1 MYSSAVVFSK
11 YIVINSSD
19 VSGGIS
25 YISDKNSLYSY
36 INVVKHYWSAALSEL
51 KQSSKDAHDLWASC
65 GKPKTGIIFQ
75 LMKDTKC
82 KYKLA
87 IRDAV
92 MLCGLMK
99 TNLLMNCMSIY
110 CPKI

>member
-1 MYSSAVVFSK
+1 M
-11 YIVINSSD
+11 
-19 VSGGIS
+19 
-25 YISDKNSLYSY
+25 
-36 INVVKHYWSAALSEL
+36 KHYWSAALSEL